1 MGNKCPTCHSNNPDT
16 SQFCGTCA
24 SRLTQAGPPPASL
37 TKTLETPIQILKQG
51 TLIAGKYRVLE
62 ELGRGGMGIV
72 YKAEDTK
79 LQRPVALKFLPH
91 QWVSDP
97 DARERF
103 TQEARAAS
111 ALDHPNICTI
121 HEIEETDD
129 GRLYIAMGCYEG
141 ESLRERI
148 KRGPLETDKAIDLAI
163 QAASGMA
170 KAHAKGIVHR
180 DLKPANILVTQDGV
194 AKVVDFG
201 LAKLA
206 GQVKLTREGTTVGTV
221 AYMSPE
227 QAKGEAV
234 DQRTD
239 IWSLGV
245 VLYEMLSGILPFK
258 GDHEQSLIH
267 SILKH
272 EPERL
277 TKFREDLPSGLENI
291 VFKALSK
298 KSSARYQTME
308 EMLGELKAIADG
320 LRPASG
326 ASLFLRGRVLG
337 LKKTYAYPAL
347 AGLVIAATLAALFVF
362 PKRAVQPEK
371 SIAVL
376 PFINNSPDQENTYF
390 INGVMEEILGSLQKI
405 KTLRVISRTSVEQ
418 YRERKKSVREIAEEL
433 GVNYIVEGSAQKYG
447 KSFRLR
453 AQLIMAEHETH
464 LWGESFQQ
472 EITDVEDIFNIQI
485 RIAKSIA
492 EELRAVISPEEK
504 KLIEKIPAADIEVY
518 DDYLKGLYFLED
530 ADKESLM
537 KAVGY
542 LNRAV
547 KNNPSWAPL
556 YTGLTM
562 VWASIAQMGFE
573 APEVA
578 GPKIFENLN
587 KALELDPDNSDTRFM
602 SGEMAFLQEW
612 DWEKS
617 EKELLKALAI
627 NPSNA
632 IARVIYAQ
640 LLSSLQRPGEALMQA
655 NMAIDL
661 DPKNPMLQIQYAVVI
676 LGVGDCQNALI
687 QIEKVLADDPG
698 HFLAN
703 ACILSAAFRCKE
715 YNKVI
720 KADRYILPV
729 INFKEDDIK
738 EFERIF
744 NEQGFIKAY
753 ENVMKHLEKFAE
765 NNFISPLDM
774 ALRYIMANKPD
785 KAMDWIEKGYEI
797 HDPGMPY
804 ISTHCFNA
812 DPLFE
817 NPRFIAIVK
826 KMNLPLPK

>member
-1 MGNKCPTCHSNNPDT
+1 MAITCPKCHSNNPDT

-37 TKTLETPIQILKQG
+37 TKTLETPVQILKKG

-141 ESLRERI
+141 ETLREKI

-245 VLYEMLSGILPFK
+245 VLYEMLSGVLPFK

-267 SILKH
+267 SILQH

-337 LKKTYAYPAL
+337 LKKAYAYPAL

-418 YRERKKSVREIAEEL
+418 
-433 GVNYIVEGSAQKYG
+433 
-447 KSFRLR
+447 
-453 AQLIMAEHETH
+453 
-464 LWGESFQQ
+464 
-472 EITDVEDIFNIQI
+472 
-485 RIAKSIA
+485 
-492 EELRAVISPEEK
+492 
-504 KLIEKIPAADIEVY
+504 
-518 DDYLKGLYFLED
+518 
-530 ADKESLM
+530 
-537 KAVGY
+537 
-542 LNRAV
+542 
-547 KNNPSWAPL
+547 
-556 YTGLTM
+556 
-562 VWASIAQMGFE
+562 
-573 APEVA
+573 
-578 GPKIFENLN
+578 
-587 KALELDPDNSDTRFM
+587 
-602 SGEMAFLQEW
+602 
-612 DWEKS
+612 
-617 EKELLKALAI
+617 
-627 NPSNA
+627 
-632 IARVIYAQ
+632 
-640 LLSSLQRPGEALMQA
+640 
-655 NMAIDL
+655 
-661 DPKNPMLQIQYAVVI
+661 
-676 LGVGDCQNALI
+676 
-687 QIEKVLADDPG
+687 
-698 HFLAN
+698 
-703 ACILSAAFRCKE
+703 
-715 YNKVI
+715 
-720 KADRYILPV
+720 
-729 INFKEDDIK
+729 
-738 EFERIF
+738 
-744 NEQGFIKAY
+744 
-753 ENVMKHLEKFAE
+753 
-765 NNFISPLDM
+765 
-774 ALRYIMANKPD
+774 
-785 KAMDWIEKGYEI
+785 
-797 HDPGMPY
+797 
-804 ISTHCFNA
+804 
-812 DPLFE
+812 
-817 NPRFIAIVK
+817 
-826 KMNLPLPK
+826 